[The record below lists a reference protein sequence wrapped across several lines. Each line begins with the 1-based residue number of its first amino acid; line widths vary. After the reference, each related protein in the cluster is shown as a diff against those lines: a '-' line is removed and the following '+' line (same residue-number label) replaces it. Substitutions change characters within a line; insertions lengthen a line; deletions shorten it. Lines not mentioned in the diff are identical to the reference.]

1 VSRRRGRYSRDDG
14 YVFARAHIEAGQQLS
29 RELGGTDK
37 DVKDYFFG
45 LPDRDLKIIL
55 DLYEHH
61 HGSKAREYASA
72 TIKKWKSGRVK
83 MGGQTASRLFN
94 LLPPLMPPQSKYQLI
109 ENLWKHFG
117 PSSKKILRIGLDAD
131 VTQILDVVR
140 QHIEDVV
147 VHYKIPDN
155 LERRFEWLS
164 AGDTHVKQELLNRL
178 RAMEKSLVVEGAR
191 VQLPV
196 MLEHLRSEQGKD
208 THRLA
213 QVLIV
218 GKHEL
223 ELSLE
228 KDFSGVALVDPPT
241 RRAASYSSGSDT
253 SWWSALGWLL
263 VAAVVLFLMF
273 RK

>member
-14 YVFARAHIEAGQQLS
+14 YEFARAHIEAGQQLS
-29 RELGGTDK
+29 RELGGTDE
-37 DVKDYFFG
+37 DVKKYFFG
-45 LPDRDLKIIL
+45 LPDTDLKIIL

-61 HGSKAREYASA
+61 HGLKARQYASS

-83 MGGQTASRLFN
+83 MGGQTASRLYK

-117 PSSKKILRIGLDAD
+117 PSSKKILRIGLDANIP
-131 VTQILDVVR
+131 QILDIVR
-140 QHIEDVV
+140 QHIEEVV
-147 VHYKIPDN
+147 RRYKIPEN

-164 AGDTHVKQELLNRL
+164 AGDAHVKQELLNRL
-178 RAMEKSLVVEGAR
+178 RNMEKSVVVEGAR

-196 MLEHLRSEQGKD
+196 MLEHLRGEQGKD
-208 THRLA
+208 THRLV

-228 KDFSGVALVDPPT
+228 RDFSGVALIDPPT
-241 RRAASYSSGSDT
+241 RRTASYNSGSDT
-253 SWWSALGWLL
+253 SWWSAVLWVLG
-263 VAAVVLFLMF
+263 AAVLLFLMF

>member
-1 VSRRRGRYSRDDG
+1 
-14 YVFARAHIEAGQQLS
+14 
-29 RELGGTDK
+29 
-37 DVKDYFFG
+37 
-45 LPDRDLKIIL
+45 
-55 DLYEHH
+55 
-61 HGSKAREYASA
+61 
-72 TIKKWKSGRVK
+72 
-83 MGGQTASRLFN
+83 
-94 LLPPLMPPQSKYQLI
+94 MPPQSKYQLI

-117 PSSKKILRIGLDAD
+117 PSSKKLLRIGLDAD
-131 VTQILDVVR
+131 VPKILDVVR

-164 AGDTHVKQELLNRL
+164 AGDAHVKQELLNRL
-178 RAMEKSLVVEGAR
+178 RAMEKSLVVEGAQ

-196 MLEHLRSEQGKD
+196 MLQHLRSEQGKD

-241 RRAASYSSGSDT
+241 RRAASYSSGSES
-253 SWWSALGWLL
+253 SWWSALLWVLG
-263 VAAVVLFLMF
+263 AVVFMYFAF